1 MARPV
6 YMDHHATTP
15 CDPRVVEAMRPYFES
30 RFGNPA
36 SRAHRYGWE
45 ADEAVKA
52 ARTVVAGFVGATPH
66 EIVFT
71 SGATEANNLAIKGMV
86 LAAGR
91 EAPHI
96 VTAAT
101 EHPSVLDPIRWLE
114 ETGQAQVTRLPVDS
128 KGCLDPEDVARAVRP
143 ETVLVSIMWANNEIG
158 TLHPVA
164 EIGAICKA
172 RGVFFHTDAAQATS
186 TQPVDV
192 EAAQV
197 DLLTFTAHKMY
208 GPKGIGALY
217 VRRRGPRTRPVPLLH
232 GGGHERGLRSG
243 TLPVPLVVGFAEAA
257 RIVTERREEDATRLE
272 RLRNRLL
279 EIVQEGLDGVH
290 VNGTLEARLPHNL
303 NLSFEGVDADSLLL
317 ALRDVALSSGSAC
330 ASASP
335 KPSHVLK
342 ALGLSPALCRASIR
356 FGLGR
361 GNTLEDVEA
370 VGRRVVEA
378 VQRIRRARAAARV
391 PLSTPGERS

>member
-1 MARPV
+1 
-6 YMDHHATTP
+6 MDHHATTP
-15 CDPRVVEAMRPYFES
+15 CDPRVVEAMRPYFET

-52 ARTVVAGFVGATPH
+52 ARARLADFVGATPQ

-71 SGATEANNLAIKGMV
+71 SGATEANNLAVKGMV
-86 LAAGR
+86 LAARGGT
-91 EAPHI
+91 PHL

-101 EHPSVLDPIRWLE
+101 EHPSVLDPLRWLE
-114 ETGQAQVTRLPVDS
+114 ETGQAEVTRLPVDS
-128 KGCLDPEDVARAVRP
+128 EGRLDPEDVMRALRP

-158 TLHPVA
+158 TLHPIA
-164 EIGAICKA
+164 EIGALCKE

-186 TQPVDV
+186 TQAIDV

-217 VRRRGPRTRPVPLLH
+217 VRRRGPRVRPMPLLH

-257 RIVTERREEDATRLE
+257 RLVTERREEDAARLA
-272 RLRNRLL
+272 RLRDRLL
-279 EIVQEGLDGVH
+279 EIVRAGLDGVH

-317 ALRDVALSSGSAC
+317 ALRGVALSSGSAC

-335 KPSHVLK
+335 RPSHVLE
-342 ALGLSPALCRASIR
+342 ALGLSPAQSRASIR

-361 GNTLEDVEA
+361 GNTLEEVEA
-370 VGRRVVEA
+370 VGRQVVEA
-378 VQRIRRARAAARV
+378 VRRVRTNRAAVGLR
-391 PLSTPGERS
+391 LSTPGERS